1 MSWKVWRQNYCCCE
15 ILKVCVLQDFVIYI
29 LCLKVNQVVFS
40 RFTDFTCVLFRDA
53 AAVVNN
59 DRIFVLLVS
68 VDKGYRFCNIEKIN
82 FEITNMEMKIDELY

>member
-1 MSWKVWRQNYCCCE
+1 MFYSGTQ
-15 ILKVCVLQDFVIYI
+15 
-29 LCLKVNQVVFS
+29 
-40 RFTDFTCVLFRDA
+40 

-82 FEITNMEMKIDELY
+82 FEITKANEIYACIIKYFLVIFEKIRNYIRDLYNSSQVVRKSFDA